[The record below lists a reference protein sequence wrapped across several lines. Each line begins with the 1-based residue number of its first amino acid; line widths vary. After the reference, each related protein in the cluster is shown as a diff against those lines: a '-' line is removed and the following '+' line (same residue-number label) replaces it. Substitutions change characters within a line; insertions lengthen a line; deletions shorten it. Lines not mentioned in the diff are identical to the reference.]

1 MNVGIFIC
9 HKITH
14 RIDNKLRFLRA
25 RSIIQ
30 IDDLWMI
37 ITQREKVLHIQQK
50 KIKNLMRV
58 SFSLFFDDD
67 SILCLTSEVD
77 FVDASKVFVVIF
89 EPKIFLEL
97 IVKVISMEVDRFPI
111 FKDDKVWRSSQIDK
125 SLNIRKGLFDL
136 WNVLLISF
144 KVYLIE
150 KS

>member
-1 MNVGIFIC
+1 
-9 HKITH
+9 
-14 RIDNKLRFLRA
+14 
-25 RSIIQ
+25 
-30 IDDLWMI
+30 
-37 ITQREKVLHIQQK
+37 
-50 KIKNLMRV
+50 MRV
-58 SFSLFFDDD
+58 SFFLFFDDD

-97 IVKVISMEVDRFPI
+97 IVKVISMQIDRFPI

-136 WNVLLISF
+136 WNILLISF
-144 KVYLIE
+144 KVYLVE